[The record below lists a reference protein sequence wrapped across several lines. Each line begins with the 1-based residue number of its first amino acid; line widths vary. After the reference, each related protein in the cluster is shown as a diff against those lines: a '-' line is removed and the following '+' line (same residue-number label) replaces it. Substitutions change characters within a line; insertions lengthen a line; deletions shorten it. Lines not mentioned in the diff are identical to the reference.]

1 MTRRRIWGWYFFD
14 WASQPY
20 HTLLVTFVF
29 GPYFVSVAQA
39 AFQAGGASESIAKSD
54 AQGMWSL
61 GLLVSGL
68 LIGFGAPLMG
78 AVADTTG
85 RRLPW
90 ILGFTVMYIAGAAG
104 LWWVQPDGSNLWL
117 ALFFFGTGFI
127 GAEYA
132 LIFTNAQLPALAP
145 RNEIGRISGSGFAFG
160 YLGGLLS
167 LILALAFF
175 VEQPNGRTVA
185 GIEPLF
191 GLNPEMR
198 EGTRFIGPF
207 VAVWFLAFMTPYFL
221 WVKET
226 SAGTRRTSFKVAL
239 ASLRN
244 SLGSLRRRRSL
255 AAYLGGSMLYRD
267 ALNGLYGFGGTY
279 ATLVL
284 EWEIAKVGI
293 FGIISVIA
301 AAAFSFFGGRLDR
314 RIGPKPVIVGCILG
328 LSTVCGVIVS
338 MTPTSILGQT
348 LSEGSNLPDL
358 VFYLCGVLIGGF
370 GGILQ
375 AASRSLMVRH
385 TDVDKPTESFGLYG
399 LSGRATAFLAPML
412 IGTVTLATDSVRLGI
427 APLIVLFLSGLFL
440 LIWVKPDGDRAA
452 Q

>member
-1 MTRRRIWGWYFFD
+1 
-14 WASQPY
+14 
-20 HTLLVTFVF
+20 
-29 GPYFVSVAQA
+29 
-39 AFQAGGASESIAKSD
+39 
-54 AQGMWSL
+54 
-61 GLLVSGL
+61 
-68 LIGFGAPLMG
+68 
-78 AVADTTG
+78 
-85 RRLPW
+85 
-90 ILGFTVMYIAGAAG
+90 
-104 LWWVQPDGSNLWL
+104 
-117 ALFFFGTGFI
+117 
-127 GAEYA
+127 
-132 LIFTNAQLPALAP
+132 
-145 RNEIGRISGSGFAFG
+145 
-160 YLGGLLS
+160 
-167 LILALAFF
+167 
-175 VEQPNGRTVA
+175 
-185 GIEPLF
+185 
-191 GLNPEMR
+191 
-198 EGTRFIGPF
+198 
-207 VAVWFLAFMTPYFL
+207 
-221 WVKET
+221 
-226 SAGTRRTSFKVAL
+226 
-239 ASLRN
+239 
-244 SLGSLRRRRSL
+244 
-255 AAYLGGSMLYRD
+255 MLYRD

-314 RIGPKPVIVGCILG
+314 RIGPKPVIIGCILG

-427 APLIVLFLSGLFL
+427 APLIALFLSGLFL